1 VAKFAAGGKAT
12 PKKDLGLLAV
22 SYGHVY
28 VARVALG
35 ANDTQTL
42 RAFREA
48 EAYPGP
54 ALILAYSHCIAHGY
68 DLRYGLD
75 QQKRAV
81 ASGHWPLFRYHPDPA
96 RGGRN
101 PLTLDSKPPSLP
113 LEQYAYNEGRYRVL
127 AQAHPEAAARLL
139 AEAQAD
145 VRRRWRTYEELAA
158 GPAAGAR
165 PPAAGNGQPPA
176 AGAPA
181 ESRA

>member
-12 PKKDLGLLAV
+12 PKKDLGLLAL
-22 SYGHVY
+22 SYGDVY

-35 ANDTQTL
+35 ADDQQTL

-54 ALILAYSHCIAHGY
+54 SLILAYSPCIAHGY

-96 RGGRN
+96 HGGRN
-101 PLTLDSKPPSLP
+101 PLTLDSKAPSLP

-127 AQAHPEAAARLL
+127 AQAHPEAAERLL

-145 VRRRWRTYEELAA
+145 VHRRWRTYEELAA
-158 GPAAGAR
+158 GPAPGAR
-165 PPAAGNGQPPA
+165 PPGAGNGHAPA